1 MATYN
6 VSISSVQKNQTIA
19 GTPVTADTQQAAQK
33 AANGQAAQ
41 YAHND
46 HLGAW
51 DWKATITK
59 TA

>member
-1 MATYN
+1 MANYKVTL
-6 VSISSVQKNQTIA
+6 SSSQANKSEA
-19 GTPVTADTQQAAQK
+19 GQNVTADTVQAAQK

-51 DWKATITK
+51 DWKATV
-59 TA
+59 TAQ